1 MAEEKKKKKDKKTKN
16 TSFLPEDYVEKKTQR
31 RTNVIS
37 LALFL
42 VVMVSI
48 IGAFLVTDRQGVE
61 RRRLQQQVN
70 TEFEEAARR
79 LEQLEDLQ
87 RRKDQ
92 MLRKARVTAMLIER
106 VPRSLLFAELINQM
120 PSTLSL
126 LEFEINTKVKR
137 VKRKAMTALDKA
149 KQAQKGNKQKEED
162 EIPPSVVSL
171 RLVGVAPTD
180 VQVAQFMTSL
190 SRSYMFTD
198 VNLAYSEEANLV
210 DDHLMRKFSIDL
222 KLNQLVDV
230 QKLEP
235 TMVQRQLKQNPMGS
249 TIQIDASGQLVVPT
263 DPDQSVMPAGDVY
276 PPESTKD

>member
-1 MAEEKKKKKDKKTKN
+1 MAEKKQKKKKKS

-70 TEFEEAARR
+70 GEFEEAAKR

-87 RRKDQ
+87 QRKDQ
-92 MLRKARVTAMLIER
+92 MLRKARVTAKLIER

-120 PSTLSL
+120 PATLSL
-126 LEFEINTKVKR
+126 LEFEINTKVQRSRPKT
-137 VKRKAMTALDKA
+137 MTALDKA
-149 KQAQKGNKQKEED
+149 KQARNDNAAKEED
-162 EIPPSVVSL
+162 DVPPSVVSL

-190 SRSYMFTD
+190 SRSTMFTD

-210 DDHLMRKFSIDL
+210 DDHLMRRFSIDL
-222 KLNQLVDV
+222 KLNQQVNV

-235 TMVQRQLKQNPMGS
+235 TMVQRQLKQNPMGN

-263 DPDQSVMPAGDVY
+263 EPAPNIMQAGDAY